1 MSINKLLKL
10 ANYFENKIIKQAQL
24 SAEEAKKQQEKAVKE
39 QQKVPGIYYTGD
51 ALVGKVEEAPG
62 YDVSK
67 PGGDFKVDF
76 KGDAITLQDLSDRA
90 FNPFVKEMQAKLIE
104 LALNSKGLE
113 SKLEISKSDRL
124 RLLLA
129 PYGADG
135 LYGDNTVFAVSV
147 ADRIAAKVGDPFGMD
162 SKRTEVAVKA
172 NIDTLKAVNKKVSM
186 MRGFEVKQNKMPSE
200 KPSLPKD
207 NDLWVR
213 QGPGSVDF
221 SPKPIT
227 VAPGYTDYNIGGE
240 RQVDFTH
247 SQIAGKTPWENLM
260 AKK

>member
-24 SAEEAKKQQEKAVKE
+24 SAEEAEKQKEKAVKE
-39 QQKVPGIYYTGD
+39 QREVPGIYYTGD
-51 ALVGKVEEAPG
+51 TPAGKVEEAPG

-76 KGDAITLQDLSDRA
+76 KGDAITLQDLSDRK
-90 FNPFVKEMQAKLIE
+90 FNFYVKEMQSKLIE
-104 LALNSKGLE
+104 LGLLSKGLE
-113 SKLEISKSDRL
+113 SKLSVSGSDRL

-135 LYGDNTVFAVSV
+135 LYGDNTMFAVSV
-147 ADRIAAKVGDPFGMD
+147 ADKIAATVGDPFGMD
-162 SKRTEVAVKA
+162 SKRTEAAVKA
-172 NIDTLKAVNKKVSM
+172 NIDTLKAVNNKVSM
-186 MRGFEVKQNKMPSE
+186 MKSVNTNQNKIPKENYKMPY
-200 KPSLPKD
+200 KD
-207 NDLWVR
+207 GPWVN
-213 QGPGSVDF
+213 QSPGYVDF
-221 SPKPIT
+221 SPRPIT
-227 VAPGYTDYNIGGE
+227 VAPSYTDYNIGGE
-240 RQVDFTH
+240 RQVDFTD